1 MTMTEQ
7 QSAPAGGPAFPVTWD
22 DPADAQLYWTHNSLF
37 YPDPVTP
44 MTWSVLAATLP
55 GWNRAVAGY
64 GLPARLH
71 MRRINTYLYGLS
83 GSSAPLAEAAEEDGH
98 GEERLQAAIT
108 RLGELWDDDLLPE
121 IRGHLTYWEIF
132 DLPGAPLPALL
143 AHLDETVARRERLV
157 EIEMLANPPGRSA
170 ISLFDDLY
178 ADLFGDAA
186 PGEAMRLVQGLG
198 NKTLETDLA
207 LWQLSRRALAV
218 PLVREIIATSADETV
233 TPALAAAAEGRAF
246 LAELQGYLAEY
257 GQRSSLYMELAAPF
271 WVEDPT
277 PVMAF
282 LREHVA
288 HPERDL
294 AAGLQA
300 RAAEREHL
308 VGEARA
314 RLRGYPAPVRAEF
327 ERLLRAAQY
336 GTIHSED
343 HNYWLDCRATYQVRR
358 VLREWGRRLAEA
370 GAVEEREDVF
380 YLTLDEVR
388 RSAGE
393 MMGARRPGDLRALV
407 AARQAEMAYYRT
419 IAPPPA
425 LGTAPSLPQGPLPRL
440 VAGIVGAP
448 PPEASAPDIVPGS
461 AGSPGVA
468 RGRARVILS
477 LAEAGRLQA
486 GEVLVART
494 TLPQWTPL
502 FARAAAI
509 VTDAG
514 GVLSHCAIVAREY
527 GLPAVVGTR
536 TATQRLR
543 DGQLLEVDGTAGVV
557 RLLAIDG

>member
-1 MTMTEQ
+1 
-7 QSAPAGGPAFPVTWD
+7 VTWD
-22 DPADAQLYWTHNSLF
+22 DPADALLYWTHDPLF

-44 MTWSVLAATLP
+44 MTWSVLAAISP
-55 GWNRAVAGY
+55 GWNRAMAGY
-64 GLPARLH
+64 GLPFRLH

-83 GSSAPLAEAAEEDGH
+83 DSSGPPAELAEEDGR

-121 IRGHLTYWEIF
+121 IRGHLSYWETF

-143 AHLDETVARRERLV
+143 AHLDETMASRERLL
-157 EIEMLANPPGRSA
+157 EIEILAGAPGRCA

-186 PGEAMRLVQGLG
+186 PGAALRLLQGLD

-218 PLVREIIATSADETV
+218 PGVREIIATSGDEAV
-233 TPALAAAAEGRAF
+233 MPALAAVPEGRTF
-246 LAELQGYLAEY
+246 LAEVQGYLAEY

-282 LREHVA
+282 LREHLA

-294 AAGLQA
+294 AADLRA

-308 VGEARA
+308 VGAARA
-314 RLRGYPAPVRAEF
+314 HLQGYPAPVRAEF
-327 ERLLRAAQY
+327 ERLLWAAQY
-336 GTIHSED
+336 GTIQTED

-358 VLREWGRRLAEA
+358 VLLEWGHRLARA
-370 GAVEEREDVF
+370 GAVEERANVF
-380 YLTLDEVR
+380 CLTLDEVR

-393 MMGARRPGDLRALV
+393 MMGSRRPGDLRALV

-425 LGTAPSLPQGPLPRL
+425 LGTAPSLPEGPMPR
-440 VAGIVGAP
+440 VMARIVGAP
-448 PPEASAPDIVPGS
+448 PPEASAPDVVPGS
-461 AGSPGVA
+461 AGSLGVA

-477 LAEAGRLQA
+477 LAEAGKLQA

-502 FARAAAI
+502 FAHAAAI

-536 TATQRLR
+536 TATQRLH

-557 RLLAIDG
+557 RILD